1 MAILPQLKL
10 FDWHDMQPLGDLE
23 RLRLVFEYMPDEELM
38 RVLHRLR
45 AKGRNDYPVREMC
58 GFDGFVPPPWAY
70 TRFLLN
76 LFKQAPLVEAI
87 FDKLV
92 QQLREALPD
101 YGEHWAMGS
110 KAIASFAKHK
120 NKNDTYSG
128 RTTQHGRRLWEKRVP
143 RRT

>member
-1 MAILPQLKL
+1 MLAGIVFQHDGVEKLRRELKRNGQL
-10 FDWHDMQPLGDLE
+10 
-23 RLRLVFEYMPDEELM
+23 
-38 RVLHRLR
+38 
-45 AKGRNDYPVREMC
+45 REMC
-58 GFDGFVPPPWAY
+58 GFDGFDGFVPPPWAY

-76 LFKQAPLVEAI
+76 LFKQAPLVDAM
-87 FDKLV
+87 FDQLV

-101 YGEHWAMGS
+101 YGEHWAMDNS